1 MPREFAR
8 SERVAQTI
16 NRQLAMILRN
26 QVKDPRVSSLTV
38 TDVEVTKDLR
48 QAKIYVTS
56 MVDDSIDIED
66 VMAVSAKTG
75 QGVDA
80 LLDQIVERI
89 PAPAGD
95 PESPVQA
102 MVFDSVYAWFGSIP
116 QASLVQ
122 RD

>member
-66 VMAVSAKTG
+66 VMQAVDRASGFIRRQLAAVIDMRHCPNLVFAYDNSISEGARMSALIDK
-75 QGVDA
+75 A
-80 LLDQIVERI
+80 LNKD
-89 PAPAGD
+89 
-95 PESPVQA
+95 
-102 MVFDSVYAWFGSIP
+102 
-116 QASLVQ
+116 
-122 RD
+122 